1 MFYRTDLAS
10 VLTGSM
16 THGNEGFGYAFSVEG
31 GKRIG
36 VGNGFWLT
44 PQAQLAYSKV
54 EFDSFADR
62 FGALVSLGNADSL
75 LGRLGLALSHQ
86 RTWDN
91 GSGIVRSDIYAIG
104 NLHYEF
110 LNGTRVDVA
119 GTRFASANDRLWGSI
134 GAGGTYSWANGRYA
148 VYGEVTYRASLDN
161 PNENHSYKGTG
172 GFRVTW

>member
-1 MFYRTDLAS
+1 MFYRSDLTSAL
-10 VLTGSM
+10 VGSM
-16 THGNEGFGYAFSVEG
+16 THSNEGFGYAFSVES

-36 VGNGFWLT
+36 VGNGCWLT

-54 EFDSFADR
+54 DFDAFTDR

-75 LGRLGLALSHQ
+75 LGRLGLALNHQ

-110 LNGTRVDVA
+110 LDGSRVNVA
-119 GTRFASANDRLWGSI
+119 GTSFASANDRLWGSI
-134 GAGGTYSWANGRYA
+134 GGGGTYSWANGRYA

-161 PNENHSYKGTG
+161 PDVNHSYMGTG